1 MKKFLL
7 IYSSLLVAQLPAP
20 QEWGESVTGVK
31 NRFKTTE
38 KRIALT
44 FDLCGGRTD
53 GYDRRYVDYLTKNQI
68 PATVFV
74 AGAWIE
80 RHPNEFK
87 ELIANPLFAIE
98 NHGTRHRPCSINGRS
113 AYGIPGTESPEALYQ
128 EVEPN
133 ALRIEEHTHKKPK
146 FYRSGTA
153 YYDEIAVKM
162 VQELGYEV
170 LGFTIVGDKGATASA
185 DETEAAITQAQP
197 GDIIILH
204 MNRPEKPCAEGALR
218 AFDQLQK
225 AGYQFV
231 LVEDEELE

>member
-1 MKKFLL
+1 MKYFLL
-7 IYSSLLVAQLPAP
+7 IYAPFLIAQTPVP

-31 NRFKTTE
+31 TRLKTTE

-53 GYDRRYVDYLTKNQI
+53 GYDRRYVDYLTQQKI

-80 RHPNEFK
+80 RHPEEFK
-87 ELIANPLFAIE
+87 ELSANPLFALE
-98 NHGTRHRPCSINGRS
+98 NHGTRHRPCSINGQS
-113 AYGIPGTESPEALYQ
+113 AYGISGTESPEAIYE
-128 EVEPN
+128 EVELN
-133 ALRIEEHTHKKPK
+133 AQRIAAHTHKKPQ

-153 YYDEIAVKM
+153 YYDELAVQL

-185 DETEAAITQAQP
+185 DETEAAVSAAQP

-204 MNRPEKPCAEGALR
+204 MNRPEKPCAEGALKG
-218 AFDQLQK
+218 FEYLK
-225 AGYQFV
+225 NAGYEFV
-231 LVEDEELE
+231 LVENEELE